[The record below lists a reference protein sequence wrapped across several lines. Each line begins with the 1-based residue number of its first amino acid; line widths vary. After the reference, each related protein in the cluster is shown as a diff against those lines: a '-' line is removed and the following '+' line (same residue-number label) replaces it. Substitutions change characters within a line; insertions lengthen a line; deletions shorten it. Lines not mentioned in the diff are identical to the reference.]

1 MQEQRKQRAGGR
13 RAWIELDRT
22 NLAKNVSFFKGMAG
36 EGCALM
42 PAVKANAYGHGAALI
57 AEELQRLGVTDFCVA
72 SVGEGIELREAGVKG
87 QILVLGFTPQAD
99 FPMLE
104 RYHLTQ
110 TIVDADY
117 GKKLCEYPGR
127 LKVHAAVDTGMHR
140 LGIPWN
146 QEKEIVRL
154 AGAGNL
160 RLTGIFSHLCV
171 ADSKAAADIAY
182 TWEQIARFDAAVKKL
197 RLAGVRE
204 FKTHLQSSYGVL
216 NYPECH
222 YDYARIGIALYGIL
236 SREEDAGKE
245 CRKLF
250 PVLSLKSRIACIRTV
265 EAGEGVGYGLAYV
278 AAERSRIAVLP
289 IGYADGIPRSLAGK
303 GYVLIDGKRAPIV
316 GRICM
321 DQMFVDVTGLC
332 GVEAADEAVLIG
344 TSGQEQIT
352 AEQYAAWENT
362 ISNEIV
368 SRLGGRLERI
378 MKDA

>member
-1 MQEQRKQRAGGR
+1 MKQCEGGH

-22 NLAKNVSFFKGMAG
+22 NLAKNVAFFRGMLG

-57 AEELQRLGVTDFCVA
+57 AGELQRFGVTDFCVA
-72 SVGEGIELREAGVKG
+72 SVGEGIELREEGIKG
-87 QILVLGFTPQAD
+87 QILVLGFTPQTD
-99 FPMLE
+99 FALLAQ
-104 RYHLTQ
+104 YDLTQ

-117 GKKLCEYPGR
+117 GRKLCEYPGR
-127 LKVHAAVDTGMHR
+127 LKVHAAIDTGMHR
-140 LGIPWN
+140 LGIPWDRP
-146 QEKEIVRL
+146 EKIVRL
-154 AGAGNL
+154 AAVENL
-160 RLTGIFSHLCV
+160 NLTGVFSHLCV
-171 ADSKAAADIAY
+171 ADSREDWDVAY
-182 TWEQIARFDAAVKKL
+182 TREQIARFDAAVKEL
-197 RLAGVRE
+197 RLAGVRG

-236 SREEDAGKE
+236 SRKEDAGKE
-245 CRKLF
+245 CGKLF

-278 AAERSRIAVLP
+278 AEERSRIAVLP

-321 DQMFVDVTGLC
+321 DQMFVDVTGLP
-332 GVEAADEAVLIG
+332 GVETADEAVLIG

-352 AEQYAAWENT
+352 AEQYAAWEGT

-378 MKDA
+378 VKVG